1 MFIRQ
6 VYYKYQTIMKRIIIL
21 FISALI
27 STISIFANE
36 TPYEKKV
43 RTICEKYYAYATYGF
58 NVELSESER
67 MQFALFGFEYPVYQA
82 LYEYAM
88 KVNAQQAVIWSENFE
103 KELDDA
109 KSLMNEDD
117 RYKIFMTSSYGK
129 SMLYIKS
136 ILDEKYRKDDFET
149 QKEYE
154 IRVKD
159 AIRNDFNKECI
170 NMVLLMNS
178 SLKLEF
184 IPKSYNPE
192 TRLYKVEV
200 KESFLISDV
209 KQIDHN
215 YTTEINMQPNIARGY
230 KGSKISPES
239 IISVLWVI
247 KDNEIYAGEIAYMND
262 LGELTKYTPNF
273 QNTKQLEFEYDKL
286 RDANSLL
293 SGCVWKLSSLVNY
306 VDVYMTELKTLC
318 DIYNDSI
325 KHNEYYN
332 DTLYN
337 KYLLSLA
344 TYYISDVNK
353 YDEMDVKS
361 VFIAQKNRLKTNYLT
376 LLEEIE
382 EDVRHNYPDKYISIY
397 ASHHSDFQEKCS
409 NLRKSYKCY
418 GYTDNQ
424 IAFYVIDDVKPN
436 NPVCYDKYIR
446 LFNNDD
452 EYNLYYLDEN
462 KFKEEVEK
470 REKIEKNYLAI
481 TRRLSEGKSLS
492 FIGAKNNSKLE
503 ANIYIS
509 ALEDSKIKMQW
520 YTSLL
525 DVYFIADTKMKKE
538 YEKVGYLFEN
548 REKFFESY
556 ISGFYKDNLKKLKSL
571 NR

>member
-1 MFIRQ
+1 
-6 VYYKYQTIMKRIIIL
+6 MKRIIIL

-67 MQFALFGFEYPVYQA
+67 MQFALLGFEYPVYQA

-88 KVNAQQAVIWSENFE
+88 KVNAQQAVTWSENFE

-117 RYKIFMTSSYGK
+117 RYKIFMKSSYGK

-136 ILDEKYRKDDFET
+136 ILDEKYRKDEFET

-159 AIRNDFNKECI
+159 TIRNDFNKECI

-230 KGSKISPES
+230 RGSKISPES

-273 QNTKQLEFEYDKL
+273 QNTKQLEFDYDKL

-337 KYLLSLA
+337 KYLLTLA

-361 VFIAQKNRLKTNYLT
+361 VFIEQKNRLKTNYLT
-376 LLEEIE
+376 
-382 EDVRHNYPDKYISIY
+382 
-397 ASHHSDFQEKCS
+397 
-409 NLRKSYKCY
+409 
-418 GYTDNQ
+418 
-424 IAFYVIDDVKPN
+424 
-436 NPVCYDKYIR
+436 
-446 LFNNDD
+446 
-452 EYNLYYLDEN
+452 
-462 KFKEEVEK
+462 
-470 REKIEKNYLAI
+470 
-481 TRRLSEGKSLS
+481 
-492 FIGAKNNSKLE
+492 
-503 ANIYIS
+503 
-509 ALEDSKIKMQW
+509 
-520 YTSLL
+520 
-525 DVYFIADTKMKKE
+525 
-538 YEKVGYLFEN
+538 
-548 REKFFESY
+548 
-556 ISGFYKDNLKKLKSL
+556 
-571 NR
+571 